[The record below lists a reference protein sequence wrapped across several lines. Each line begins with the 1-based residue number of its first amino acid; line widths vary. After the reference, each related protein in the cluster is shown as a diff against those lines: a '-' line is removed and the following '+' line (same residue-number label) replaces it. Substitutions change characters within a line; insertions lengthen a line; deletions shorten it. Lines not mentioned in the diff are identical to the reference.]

1 MARQSDAQP
10 SRAPHPPQSRVH
22 MLVTGMVQG
31 VGFRY
36 FTVMAA
42 RRYGL
47 TGWVRNRMDGSVEL
61 EAQGEGID
69 LERFERA
76 VEAGPRWSRVEH
88 IDTSTLPPVA
98 GETGFSVHA
107 DC

>member
-1 MARQSDAQP
+1 
-10 SRAPHPPQSRVH
+10 

-61 EAQGEGID
+61 EAQGEGIG

-88 IDTSTLPPVA
+88 VDIDVVPLVS
-98 GETGFSVHA
+98 GERDFSA
-107 DC
+107 RSDR

>member
-1 MARQSDAQP
+1 MALQTYRPAS
-10 SRAPHPPQSRVH
+10 HSRVH

-69 LERFERA
+69 LERFENA

-88 IDTSTLPPVA
+88 VDIDVVPLVS
-98 GETGFSVHA
+98 GERDFSA
-107 DC
+107 RSDR

>member
-1 MARQSDAQP
+1 MASLTDRPAS
-10 SRAPHPPQSRVH
+10 HSRVH

-61 EAQGEGID
+61 EAQGEGIG

-88 IDTSTLPPVA
+88 VDIDVVPLVS
-98 GETGFSVHA
+98 GERDFSA
-107 DC
+107 RSDR

>member
-1 MARQSDAQP
+1 MASQTYRPGS
-10 SRAPHPPQSRVH
+10 HSRVH

-61 EAQGEGID
+61 EAQGEGIG

-88 IDTSTLPPVA
+88 VDIDVVPPVS
-98 GETGFSVHA
+98 GERDFSA
-107 DC
+107 RSDR

>member
-1 MARQSDAQP
+1 MT
-10 SRAPHPPQSRVH
+10 PQAGISSPQRVH

-47 TGWVRNRMDGSVEL
+47 TGWVRNRRDGSVEL

-88 IDTSTLPPVA
+88 VTIDSLTPTA
-98 GETGFSVHA
+98 GESGFSVHA
-107 DC
+107 DG

>member
-1 MARQSDAQP
+1 MTPQP
-10 SRAPHPPQSRVH
+10 DVSSPQRVH

-47 TGWVRNRMDGSVEL
+47 TGWVRNRRDGSVEL
-61 EAQGEGID
+61 EAQGERAD
-69 LERFERA
+69 LDRFSKTI
-76 VEAGPRWSRVEH
+76 EAGPRWSRVEH
-88 IDTSTLPPVA
+88 VTIDSLAPIV
-98 GETGFSVHA
+98 GESGFSVHA
-107 DC
+107 DG

>member
-1 MARQSDAQP
+1 MASQTDRP
-10 SRAPHPPQSRVH
+10 SSHSRVH

-42 RRYGL
+42 RRFGL
-47 TGWVRNRMDGSVEL
+47 TGWVCNRMDGSVEL

-69 LERFERA
+69 LERFERV

-88 IDTSTLPPVA
+88 VDIDVVPLAS
-98 GETGFSVHA
+98 GEKDFSVRS
-107 DC
+107 DR

>member
-1 MARQSDAQP
+1 MALQTYRPAS
-10 SRAPHPPQSRVH
+10 HSRVH

-69 LERFERA
+69 LERFENA
-76 VEAGPRWSRVEH
+76 VEAGPRWRRVEH
-88 IDTSTLPPVA
+88 VDIDVVPLAS
-98 GETGFSVHA
+98 GERDFSVRS
-107 DC
+107 DR

>member
-1 MARQSDAQP
+1 MASQTDRP
-10 SRAPHPPQSRVH
+10 SSYSRVH

-61 EAQGEGID
+61 EAQGEGIG

-88 IDTSTLPPVA
+88 VDIDVVPQVS
-98 GETGFSVHA
+98 GERDFSA
-107 DC
+107 RSDR

>member
-1 MARQSDAQP
+1 MALQTYRPAS
-10 SRAPHPPQSRVH
+10 HSRVH

-61 EAQGEGID
+61 EAQGEGIG

-88 IDTSTLPPVA
+88 VDIDVVPPVS
-98 GETGFSVHA
+98 GERDFSA
-107 DC
+107 RSDR

>member
-1 MARQSDAQP
+1 MALQTYRPAS
-10 SRAPHPPQSRVH
+10 HSRVH

-47 TGWVRNRMDGSVEL
+47 TGWVRNRMDGSV
-61 EAQGEGID
+61 
-69 LERFERA
+69 
-76 VEAGPRWSRVEH
+76 
-88 IDTSTLPPVA
+88 
-98 GETGFSVHA
+98 
-107 DC
+107 